1 MSYRGLG
8 ATSQI
13 YDCGYSTSKEAPS
26 GLSAKYKSSF
36 PLSSQQ
42 FKKLQCGSTSVF
54 ADECNQSAQ
63 PGLCLYAKTAVPDAG
78 GYIKSYLG
86 RPVEQSDWQ
95 AWRNWHPSSMEATPG
110 ASGEEGLSDAAFYG
124 GIAAAVV
131 VVGGALWYASRRLQM
146 AQLSIYEGAAGISG
160 YESAMDSFGSDM
172 VSPVAPPGGRP
183 PSAPLVAPDV
193 QVPQYG
199 STGIGLKQVL
209 VGAVVVGLV
218 YMGWKHLSQSPEELA
233 ANDDDD
239 GEDYESNSSKSGF
252 MRRMSR
258 NGSEDDED
266 DEEDEDE
273 DEEDDEDDDEDD
285 DDGEE
290 FAMNASKPSSTS
302 LTPNSAFARHRQ
314 STQRILEKI
323 QAIQASNGA

>member
-13 YDCGYSTSKEAPS
+13 YDCGYSTSKKVPS

-36 PLSSQQ
+36 PFSSQH

-63 PGLCLYAKTAVPDAG
+63 PGLCLYAKTAVPDAS

-86 RPVEQSDWQ
+86 RPAEQSDWQ

-110 ASGEEGLSDAAFYG
+110 APAGEGLSDAAFYG

-160 YESAMDSFGSDM
+160 YEQARDSFGSDM

-183 PSAPLVAPDV
+183 PSAPLIAPDV
-193 QVPQYG
+193 QVPQYNQP
-199 STGIGLKQVL
+199 GITTKHVVIGAII
-209 VGAVVVGLV
+209 VGALYFG
-218 YMGWKHLSQSPEELA
+218 YKHLYQSPEELA

-239 GEDYESNSSKSGF
+239 GDDYESNSSNSGF
-252 MRRMSR
+252 MKRMSK
-258 NGSEDDED
+258 NGSDDEEDEEDDDED
-266 DEEDEDE
+266 DEEDEE
-273 DEEDDEDDDEDD
+273 DEEDDE

-290 FAMNASKPSSTS
+290 FAMNASKAASET